1 MKLIQNLRTMDRRV
15 GIVGIANSGKTVF
28 LTSLIDHL
36 SHHDPEKMRLT
47 PFRRSLIGRKLLPEC
62 EEVEITKF
70 ESIPVSG
77 SIPEFPYKRFRDA
90 LTQESPIW
98 PEKTSAASMFDCRF
112 VRSDWL
118 RPIRLRL
125 LDFPGE
131 RLADVTMA
139 SDFAKWSDIMLDQI
153 ENDQACRANAAEYL
167 DCLKQQTLDEHL
179 LIKSYRLTLAKFVND
194 FKPLISPS
202 TFLLDQNG
210 QQAQASSIEEMAET
224 RYSGLSENRQFVPL
238 CHEART
244 RCPQLSKEFASRYK
258 EYRSVVID
266 PMMKALKSCHRLV
279 VLIDVQ
285 QILSS
290 GVGAYND
297 NQLIL
302 QKLLGLFPRDRNL
315 LKTILNVFIRVYLP
329 SAWRLNGVSRIAFVA
344 PKADIVGSDQTDE
357 LQNLLREFAHDE
369 AKNYDIHKEYFTCA
383 AVSSTE
389 YHGGKLVG
397 HPNYDS
403 EGKWLPAPAK
413 DESLQPVRST
423 PIPEKWPERWGAN
436 EYFYPAVYPLVSPRR
451 DAPPNQESLGT
462 ILDYLLEEDFSE

>member
-1 MKLIQNLRTMDRRV
+1 MDRTV

-28 LTSLIDHL
+28 LTSLINHL

-47 PFRRSLIGRKLLPEC
+47 PLKRTLILRKLLPEC

-77 SIPEFPYKRFRDA
+77 SIPEFPYERFRHA
-90 LTQESPIW
+90 LTQETPIW
-98 PEKTSAASMFDCRF
+98 PEKTSAASMYDCSF
-112 VRSDWL
+112 ERSDWL
-118 RPIRLRL
+118 HPIRLRL

-139 SDFAKWSDIMLDQI
+139 GDFAKWSDIMLDQI
-153 ENDQACRANAAEYL
+153 ENDQLCRNHAGEYL
-167 DCLKQQTLDEHL
+167 DLINQQTLDEHL

-210 QQAQASSIEEMAET
+210 QQAHASSIEEMAET
-224 RYSGLSENRQFVPL
+224 RYSGLSENRQFAPL
-238 CHEART
+238 SRQARNH
-244 RCPQLSKEFASRYK
+244 CPELTKEFAMRYK

-266 PMMKALKSCHRLV
+266 PMMKALKACDRLV

-302 QKLLGLFPRDRNL
+302 KKLLGLFPRDRSL
-315 LKTILNVFIRVYLP
+315 LKPILTIYLRLYLLLP
-329 SAWRLNGVSRIAFVA
+329 WAWRPGGVSRIAFVA
-344 PKADIVGSDQTDE
+344 PKADIVGPDQTDE
-357 LQNLLREFAHDE
+357 LQNLLREFVHDE

-383 AVSSTE
+383 AVSSTKSDD
-389 YHGGKLVG
+389 GKLLG

-403 EGKWLPAPAK
+403 EGNWLPAPAK
-413 DESLQPVRST
+413 DESLQLVRST
-423 PIPEKWPERWGAN
+423 PIPEEWPERWGPN

-462 ILDYLLEEDFSE
+462 ILDYLLEEKFME